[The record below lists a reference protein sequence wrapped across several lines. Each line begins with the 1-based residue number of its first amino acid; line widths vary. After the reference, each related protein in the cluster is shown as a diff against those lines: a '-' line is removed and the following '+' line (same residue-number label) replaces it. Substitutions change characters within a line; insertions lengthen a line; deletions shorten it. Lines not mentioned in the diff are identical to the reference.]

1 MEIILNGSPL
11 EVQGIDGEVTILQLL
26 KTVEGSLQGTGNT
39 IVELLLDEQAFS
51 PDDTDKL
58 SELKVLKF
66 NRIELVAATA
76 EEMIQAAFEDGESG
90 IAHLEEIAGEVS
102 ADLRLGKVKVAM
114 DNYIEFVDGVEWLV
128 TVISNAERA
137 FASKMAESSV
147 ESNRQGLLVRISE
160 QMSAVK
166 SAQESEDWVLLADL
180 LEYEYP
186 EILADAKAL
195 IKQILEP

>member
-11 EVQGIDGEVTILQLL
+11 EIQGIDGEVTILQLL

-39 IVELLLDEQAFS
+39 IVELLLDEQSFS
-51 PDDTDKL
+51 PDEADKL
-58 SELKVLKF
+58 SELKVLRF

-102 ADLRLGKVKVAM
+102 ADLRLGKVKAAM

-137 FASKMAESSV
+137 FAAKMAESSI
-147 ESNRQGLLVRISE
+147 ESNRQALLGRVSE
-160 QMSAVK
+160 QMTAVK

-195 IKQILEP
+195 IKQIMEP

>member
-1 MEIILNGSPL
+1 LEIILNGSPL
-11 EVQGIDGEVTILQLL
+11 EIQGIDGEVTILQLL

-39 IVELLLDEQAFS
+39 IVELLLDEQSFS
-51 PDDTDKL
+51 PDEADKL
-58 SELKVLKF
+58 SELKVLRF

-102 ADLRLGKVKVAM
+102 ADLRLGKVKAAM

-137 FASKMAESSV
+137 FAAKMAESSI
-147 ESNRQGLLVRISE
+147 ESNRQALLGRVSE
-160 QMSAVK
+160 QMTAVK

-195 IKQILEP
+195 IKQIMEP